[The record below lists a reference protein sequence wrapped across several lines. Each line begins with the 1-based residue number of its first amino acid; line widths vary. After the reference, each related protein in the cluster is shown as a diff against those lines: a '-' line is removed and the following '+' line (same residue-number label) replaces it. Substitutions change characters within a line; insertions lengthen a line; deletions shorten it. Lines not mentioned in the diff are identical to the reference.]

1 VWEFLKWVLSS
12 TVEQHAAKLDLILMN
27 QHQIL
32 QQQVLIKEI
41 IMAVKQTV
49 EQHAAEVNA
58 FSDQLALAIE
68 GIRADISDMKVR
80 LADAST
86 VEEVDAIMKPA
97 LDKLKA
103 QADAASALDAE
114 NVPSIP
120 VIPPVEPPPEEPP
133 L

>member
-1 VWEFLKWVLSS
+1 
-12 TVEQHAAKLDLILMN
+12 M
-27 QHQIL
+27 
-32 QQQVLIKEI
+32 
-41 IMAVKQTV
+41 
-49 EQHAAEVNA
+49 NA

>member
-1 VWEFLKWVLSS
+1 MWEFLKWVLSS